1 MAKKKT
7 GLSSTLF
14 QGIDPYGQQAVTIPD
29 VDTVATYKLSNILP
43 DPDQPRQLLSLD
55 YLKALWAGQWDAEEA
70 LNAWLTAAEANRGE
84 MRKVSRLRE
93 LADSIAQH
101 GLISPITVRFPEPDE
116 EIPIGIHHIIVTGE
130 RRFWAHVLLALE
142 GRQIQQG
149 SELRSPQEIQTVPS
163 APGILVRAHQLI
175 ENLQREDINAIEKAW
190 GLWALRYELS
200 GVNYRSPFISGKTQ
214 ETPEKWWVAEDEENE
229 SAALVP
235 WATVCQ
241 AIGMS
246 NRYRIYLTNTLQL
259 TPEAQAL
266 IQQYDLAEMVIRP
279 IVQKLRPHPDLQL
292 QALQQVIAW
301 QEENTQETGERRDI
315 TRSTE
320 WLVEHLLQKKLA
332 SPSTSASQQ
341 RHLARPLPTARSF
354 HQGVQRTLRLLQPV
368 DEKGLRQLAQQV
380 AKSRDVALVLE
391 EVAVLQQKLGHLLAH
406 IKAEQKTR

>member
-14 QGIDPYGQQAVTIPD
+14 QGIDPYGQQTATTAD
-29 VDTVATYKLSNILP
+29 VDTIATYKLASILP
-43 DPDQPRQLLSLD
+43 DPDQPRQLLSPA
-55 YLKALWAGQWDAEEA
+55 YLKALWTGQWDAEEA
-70 LNAWLTAAEANRGE
+70 LSAWLTAAEANEGE

-116 EIPIGIHHIIVTGE
+116 DIPIGIRHIIVTGE

-142 GRQIQQG
+142 DRQIKQG
-149 SELRSPQEIQTVPS
+149 SEQRSPREIQTVPS
-163 APGILVRAHQLI
+163 APGVLVRAHQLV

-200 GVNYRSPFISGKTQ
+200 GVNYRSPFITGNTQ
-214 ETPEKWWVAEDEENE
+214 ETPETWLVVEDEEKE
-229 SAALVP
+229 SDSLVS

-241 AIGMS
+241 AVGMT

-259 TPEAQAL
+259 TSEAQSL

-279 IVQKLRPHPDLQL
+279 IVQKLRPYPPLQY

-301 QEENTQETGERRDI
+301 QAENAREAGERRDI

-320 WLVEHLLQKKLA
+320 WLVDQLLQKQA
-332 SPSTSASQQ
+332 IPSTPIKKTPTIQ
-341 RHLARPLPTARSF
+341 RLPTVRTF
-354 HQGVQRTLRLLQPV
+354 QREIQRTLQLLQPV
-368 DEKGLRQLAQQV
+368 DENGLGQIARQVVASKDADQVLQEVTTLQLKLNDLAQ
-380 AKSRDVALVLE
+380 R
-391 EVAVLQQKLGHLLAH
+391 
-406 IKAEQKTR
+406 IKAEQNRR